1 LLILPSPAYKQKH
14 HNNNQGNDCNG
25 YPHWFHEYLL
35 LEVAATFENYS
46 TAGKEKIDYYQGKTS
61 GCMLTRNK
69 NYLQSCQL
77 ASPVPPGFDLK
88 HRNELVG
95 IGNG

>member
-1 LLILPSPAYKQKH
+1 
-14 HNNNQGNDCNG
+14 
-25 YPHWFHEYLL
+25 
-35 LEVAATFENYS
+35 
-46 TAGKEKIDYYQGKTS
+46 
-61 GCMLTRNK
+61 MLTHNK
-69 NYLQSCQL
+69 NYSQSCKL